1 MTRTQLIDA
10 LTLTLAIPRK
20 ESETVL
26 QTVFESMVNSL
37 RAGDKVEIRGF
48 GSFRLRQRRARM
60 GRNPKT
66 GAQVEVQ
73 ARRIAYFKPAKELR
87 DVLNNPSSESAFMT
101 FLKRRPSLSQKP
113 PRFMVQAS
121 GAAAADS
128 EDGLF
133 RTSRNSL
140 AGLK

>member
-20 ESETVL
+20 DSETVL
-26 QTVFESMVNSL
+26 QTVIESMVNSL

-48 GSFRLRQRRARM
+48 GSFRLRQRQARL

-66 GAQVEVQ
+66 GAQVEIQ

-87 DVLNNPSSESAFMT
+87 HSLNNPS
-101 FLKRRPSLSQKP
+101 
-113 PRFMVQAS
+113 PRS
-121 GAAAADS
+121 AAAAPD
-128 EDGLF
+128 
-133 RTSRNSL
+133 
-140 AGLK
+140 A

>member
-48 GSFRLRQRRARM
+48 GSFLRRQRRARM

-87 DVLNNPSSESAFMT
+87 DVLNNPSSESA
-101 FLKRRPSLSQKP
+101 
-113 PRFMVQAS
+113 
-121 GAAAADS
+121 AAAPDA
-128 EDGLF
+128 
-133 RTSRNSL
+133 
-140 AGLK
+140 

>member
-73 ARRIAYFKPAKELR
+73 ARRVAYFKPAKELR
-87 DVLNNPSSESAFMT
+87 DALNNPSAHS
-101 FLKRRPSLSQKP
+101 
-113 PRFMVQAS
+113 
-121 GAAAADS
+121 AAAAP
-128 EDGLF
+128 E
-133 RTSRNSL
+133 
-140 AGLK
+140 A